1 MAFPKVFWATMSV
14 RDLADNRNHHTH
26 HQCCNSIF
34 SYVYWVKIAKDLRNA
49 FPIQKHPSGGI
60 FSSRL
65 DRANSSDAS
74 PRPNLSDRL
83 RHLAVFVRRVAGF
96 RAMRPRAGR
105 VHPAHHTLAGGAA
118 AADLALPD
126 GSVLR
131 WTCQVTP
138 RGPDILCPVWFCWD
152 PTKLSSPALWSSRQG
167 RRYARVQRRRRG
179 MGQPRQ
185 G

>member
-49 FPIQKHPSGGI
+49 FPIQKHPSGGL

-96 RAMRPRAGR
+96 RALRSRAGR

-118 AADLALPD
+118 ASDLALPD
-126 GSVLR
+126 GCVLR
-131 WTCQVTP
+131 WSCQVAAH
-138 RGPDILCPVWFCWD
+138 GPDFRCPIWWFRS
-152 PTKLSSPALWSSRQG
+152 PTKFLNPALRSGSQG
-167 RRYARVQRRRRG
+167 RRDAWA
-179 MGQPRQ
+179 
-185 G
+185 